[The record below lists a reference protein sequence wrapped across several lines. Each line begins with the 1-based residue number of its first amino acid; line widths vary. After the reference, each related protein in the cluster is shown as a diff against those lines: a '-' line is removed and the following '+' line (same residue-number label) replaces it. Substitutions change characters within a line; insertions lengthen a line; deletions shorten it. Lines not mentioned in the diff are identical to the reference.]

1 MVILAKGDRPVPR
14 TMGGLYVTP
23 SPLRERAGVRVKAL
37 LLQGKVPRFRLFAR
51 MTGHAGVSECG
62 NPITHSAISAPSAV
76 NASNLTGKNAK
87 PTMNES
93 HERSPADAP
102 SPAKPCETNR
112 EKRRGKFD
120 RGEVFSN
127 CLTTR
132 HLSDAYARYSFK
144 TPGRTGRNERD
155 KLRTG
160 GKRERSGRVPNC
172 LIVSDCL
179 TPYSDP
185 SFPRRRES
193 RILPR
198 DLRAL
203 CGESRCRNAGA
214 GIHPFQPATIW
225 RHNGN
230 DGA

>member
-1 MVILAKGDRPVPR
+1 MNDKPSYLSFPRKDTVEEPSYRRRPVSKEANTNFER
-14 TMGGLYVTP
+14 HHFQ
-23 SPLRERAGVRVKAL
+23 SLRFPFPESHAE
-37 LLQGKVPRFRLFAR
+37 VPD
-51 MTGHAGVSECG
+51 SG
-62 NPITHSAISAPSAV
+62 NPIPLSAISAPSAV

-93 HERSPADAP
+93 HERSPADTP
-102 SPAKPCETNR
+102 RPAKPCETNR

-132 HLSDAYARYSFK
+132 HLSDAYARYGFK

-203 CGESRCRNAGA
+203 CGESRCRNTGA

-225 RHNGN
+225 RHNGI